1 VTDVDIDTALEWR
14 GRTVVD
20 RSGEKIGTLR
30 DVYLDDQDR
39 PHWGSVAT
47 GLFGRNETLVPLTA
61 IEVGEDELRLP
72 YPRDLV
78 EAAPN
83 VDPDVQL
90 SPEDEERLAGHF
102 EPEPEPDPEPEPEP
116 EPQADNA
123 MTRSEEEVSVRKEA
137 RPRERVRLKKYVVT
151 DYVKKKVPVQRE
163 EIRLEQD
170 PPAGGDDG

>member
-1 VTDVDIDTALEWR
+1 VSDVDIDTALEWR

-39 PHWGSVAT
+39 PYWGSVAT

-61 IEVGEDELRLP
+61 IEAGEEELRLP
-72 YPRDLV
+72 YARDHV

-90 SPEDEERLAGHF
+90 SAEDEERLAGHF
-102 EPEPEPDPEPEPEP
+102 EPAEPEPASEPEP
-116 EPQADNA
+116 DNA
-123 MTRSEEEVSVRKEA
+123 MTRSEEEVSVRKES

-170 PPAGGDDG
+170 PPAGGDDR